1 MLLAVQIPFDQE
13 WYRMLLV
20 AQIPF
25 IMTGTECC
33 QWHKCHQPRMEE
45 NVDSGTNITDQEW
58 YRMLLEVQI
67 LPPFIRYGLKSCQ
80 WHKDQWQIKN
90 KNKKKENKRQSC
102 ILIILPDPVPLV
114 KCGTKCLC
122 YKATD
127 KEWSRMLKWYDYH

>member
-20 AQIPF
+20 AQTPF

-33 QWHKCHQPRMEE
+33 QWRKCHQPRMEE

-67 LPPFIRYGLKSCQ
+67 LAPFIRYGLKSCQ
-80 WHKDQWQIKN
+80 WHKDQWQIK
-90 KNKKKENKRQSC
+90 KKKKGEKEKKLYITRPCTIGQMWHKMFVLQS
-102 ILIILPDPVPLV
+102 
-114 KCGTKCLC
+114 
-122 YKATD
+122 
-127 KEWSRMLKWYDYH
+127 H